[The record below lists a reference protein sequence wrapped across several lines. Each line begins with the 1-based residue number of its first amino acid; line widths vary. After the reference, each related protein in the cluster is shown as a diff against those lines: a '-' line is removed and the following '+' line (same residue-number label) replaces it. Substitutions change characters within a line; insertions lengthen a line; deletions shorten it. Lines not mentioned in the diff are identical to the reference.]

1 MQPAQLVSVRLG
13 CGTKSS
19 RRRPGAPPPPG
30 PGSAVV
36 GVTFHRGG
44 RLELLSWLIWEVFLK
59 HLLYAVLG
67 CQDMP
72 TKQSPDPK
80 GHPPFSLLGDTGRE
94 GVISLVCN
102 DR

>member
-1 MQPAQLVSVRLG
+1 M
-13 CGTKSS
+13 
-19 RRRPGAPPPPG
+19 
-30 PGSAVV
+30 V

-80 GHPPFSLLGDTGRE
+80 GHPPLQSPGGHGQGR
-94 GVISLVCN
+94 GY
-102 DR
+102 